1 MRPRFARAFSS
12 LSLAAALNLSVAGTV
27 ALVSL
32 TPASASA
39 QGKVSTQKLIDDAKA
54 KFDDQQYDESI
65 QKLSAALLRP
75 NVTTAQKIE
84 VYRWLAYN
92 YIVLKQEDSARTAVY
107 ALYALDETY
116 ELPKTESPKFREPF
130 KKFKEQW
137 VDEGKPGQEKVEK
150 PAAPA
155 VIKHLPPAEAPH
167 DQSIAVT
174 GSFDD
179 PDKRVAKM
187 SLFYRTGSSGKFV
200 EVPAAIAGNTFRA
213 SIPGSAVKPPIV
225 EYYIQAA
232 DTGGLAVTS
241 RGDAETPLRI
251 AVQAEQQGG
260 SIFGKWWFWTTAG
273 VVVAGGIVGG
283 ILLTRKKD
291 NGPGGTG
298 APTNST
304 VTITIGE

>member
-1 MRPRFARAFSS
+1 MRFARAFTS

-27 ALVSL
+27 ALLTL
-32 TPASASA
+32 TPSSALA
-39 QGKVSTQKLIDDAKA
+39 QGKVSTQKLIDDAKS

-65 QKLSAALLRP
+65 QKLSAALLRKD
-75 NVTTAQKIE
+75 VTKEQKIE

-92 YIVLKQEDSARTAVY
+92 YIVLKQEDSARTAAY
-107 ALYALDETY
+107 ALYALDESY

-130 KKFKEQW
+130 KKFKEAW
-137 VDEGKPGQEKVEK
+137 IDEGKPGVEKVEK
-150 PAAPA
+150 PVAPV

-179 PDKRVAKM
+179 AEKRVAKV
-187 SLFYRTGSSGKFV
+187 SVFYRSGSSGKFL
-200 EVPAAIAGNTFRA
+200 EVPAAVTGNTFRA
-213 SIPGSAVKPPIV
+213 SIPGTAVKPPIV

-232 DTGGLAVTS
+232 DSGGLAVTS

-251 AVQAEQQGG
+251 AVQAEQTGG
-260 SIFGKWWFWTTAG
+260 SIFGTWWFWTGTTA
-273 VVVAGGIVGG
+273 VVAGGIVAGF
-283 ILLTRKKD
+283 LLTRKKD
-291 NGPGGTG
+291 NGPGSTG
-298 APTNST
+298 PTNST